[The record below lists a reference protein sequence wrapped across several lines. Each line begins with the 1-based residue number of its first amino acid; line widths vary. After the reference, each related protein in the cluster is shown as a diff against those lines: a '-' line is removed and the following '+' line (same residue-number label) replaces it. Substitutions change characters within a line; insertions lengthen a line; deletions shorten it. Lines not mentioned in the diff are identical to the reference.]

1 MDALE
6 TAMLKNLF
14 LAIAVIA
21 IALPAYSQVK
31 QPVLGK
37 DYLELSNLQPT
48 ETGNKI
54 EVVEFFWYR
63 CPHCYALEPSLEA
76 WVKQLPPDTQFRL
89 IPAVFNEEWA
99 IDARLH
105 YALEVT
111 GNVERLH
118 QAFFN
123 AVNSQGGAT
132 LRGQAYLNWAIDWVA
147 KQGVDRAKFEAA
159 LRSFTVDSKVKRA
172 AQISQAYRLDGV
184 PALAVQGRYVISAEQ
199 VGAPA
204 SMLTVADY
212 VLSQVRKSTS
222 VASGDAK
229 KSPAKAAK
237 APKTT
242 AQK

>member
-1 MDALE
+1 
-6 TAMLKNLF
+6 MLKNLF
-14 LAIAVIA
+14 LAIAAIA

-37 DYLELSNLQPT
+37 DYLELSNPQPT

-118 QAFFN
+118 QALFN
-123 AVNSQGGAT
+123 AINTQ
-132 LRGQAYLNWAIDWVA
+132 
-147 KQGVDRAKFEAA
+147 
-159 LRSFTVDSKVKRA
+159 DSKVKRA
-172 AQISQAYRLDGV
+172 AQISQAFRLDGV

-204 SMLTVADY
+204 SMLTVTDF
-212 VLSQVRKSTS
+212 VLDQVRKSSS

-229 KSPAKAAK
+229 KGPAKAAK
-237 APKTT
+237 AAKTT